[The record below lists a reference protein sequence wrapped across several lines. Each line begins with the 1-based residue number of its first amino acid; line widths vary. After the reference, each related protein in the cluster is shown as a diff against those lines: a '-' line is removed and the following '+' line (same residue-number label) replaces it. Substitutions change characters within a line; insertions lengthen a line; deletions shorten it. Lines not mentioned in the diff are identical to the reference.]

1 MCFQSSSIFAG
12 HATLP
17 FWVLVGFCWCNFLP
31 TVAWSVLLIVVVWFW
46 SVDPLILWGFYSL
59 GRSVVLVWCGALWKL
74 ALLSVKILNGVVLQR
89 IDFGCLIKVLLTP
102 WNKCACIIAK
112 FILIINFN
120 FNFNAFASFWQ
131 LYKKPKTS
139 RYMKYAE
146 SGSLKI
152 TISVVLMWKMWNL
165 IEQSLYIIHLVNSEG
180 QNTHEQSTT
189 QS

>member
-1 MCFQSSSIFAG
+1 MQLFTHCCLICPPHSRCLIPVCWSSHTMGVLFSRAFCSSS
-12 HATLP
+12 
-17 FWVLVGFCWCNFLP
+17 
-31 TVAWSVLLIVVVWFW
+31 
-46 SVDPLILWGFYSL
+46 
-59 GRSVVLVWCGALWKL
+59 LVWSSMEAGLTVCED
-74 ALLSVKILNGVVLQR
+74 INGVVLQR
-89 IDFGCLIKVLLTP
+89 NFGCLIKVLLTP

-131 LYKKPKTS
+131 LYKKQKTS